1 MNSIASRRQI
11 LKSAAVTAGVMVA
24 GPLARGMTQPDS
36 AKPTPGAGETPLFKI
51 SLAQWSLHRALQ
63 SKALDPMDFPA
74 VSAREYGVFAVEYV
88 NSFYRDKLADSK
100 AVATLAPALKKR
112 CDDAGVA
119 SVLIMCDGE
128 GDLGDPDEAKRLR
141 AVDRHKKWAELARAL
156 GCHSIR
162 VNAASK
168 GEREEQAKLAAD
180 GLRRLT
186 EFCAGLGL
194 CCIVENHGGLSS
206 HGDWLADVMKRVGH
220 PSVGTLPDFGN
231 FYEYDRYKGVEEMMP
246 FAKGVSAKSHEFDDK
261 GNETRTDYARMLR
274 VVLKAGYRGHIG
286 IEFEG
291 DKAPEPEGI
300 RATKRLLERLRA
312 ELAPEFAAK
321 TGKP

>member
-1 MNSIASRRQI
+1 MDRFASRRQI
-11 LKSAAVTAGVMVA
+11 LKSAALTAGAMVA
-24 GPLARGMTQPDS
+24 GPLARGMTQPDA
-36 AKPTPGAGETPLFKI
+36 AKPAPGDKPLFEI

-63 SKALDPMDFPA
+63 SKSLDPMDFPA

-88 NSFYRDKLADSK
+88 NSFYKDKLPDSTGVAALGAD
-100 AVATLAPALKKR
+100 LKKR
-112 CDDAGVA
+112 CDNAGVA

-128 GDLGDPDEAKRLR
+128 GDLGDPDEAGRLKT
-141 AVDRHKKWAELARAL
+141 VDRHKKWAELARAL

-168 GEREEQAKLAAD
+168 GTREEQAKLVAD

-220 PSVGTLPDFGN
+220 PNVGTLPDFGN

-246 FAKGVSAKSHEFDDK
+246 FAKGVSAKSHAFDDK
-261 GNETRTDYARMLR
+261 GNETGTDYARMLR
-274 VVLKAGYRGHIG
+274 IVLKVGYRGRIG
-286 IEFEG
+286 IEYEG
-291 DKAPEPEGI
+291 EKTPESEGI
-300 RATKRLLERLRA
+300 RATRKLLEKLRA
-312 ELAPEFAAK
+312 ELASEFAAK
-321 TGKP
+321 SGKP